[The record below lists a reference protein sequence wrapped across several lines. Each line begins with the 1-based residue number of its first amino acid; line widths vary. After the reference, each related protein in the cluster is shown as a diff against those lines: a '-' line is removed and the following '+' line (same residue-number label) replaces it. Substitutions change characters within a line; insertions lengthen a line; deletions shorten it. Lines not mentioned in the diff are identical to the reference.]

1 VQCVNYGLGAG
12 SECGDCAL
20 GVVKWQRFVFGVDN
34 DVAFKAKENWP
45 LERCRSHSSSDEA
58 NFVYPRRF
66 DNPLLELSFLEEFQ
80 KTGVRFARV
89 AAFSGAFVAI
99 SFFSLMYWFE
109 GRDNNQVIRQ
119 IIRIFLFLFL
129 LVMGL
134 GLTRISIKPGW
145 QYNFVVGVP
154 AAVACVVVA
163 ALGFLPTEVGLP
175 RSGRLAVAMTLT
187 CFLIYAFTRLPV
199 LISGTICLSASFIAI
214 LAGLGNG
221 DDFTAAI
228 AVYLVTVNIS
238 GYILA
243 CSIERREREL
253 FRKNL
258 VLADAGRKAANDALS
273 LSKANAAKSAL
284 LAAVNHD
291 LRQPMAS
298 VSLYLE
304 QLREVIGPNRGPSD
318 CVSGINDCIEAIED
332 TVTRLSTLE
341 LLGGDARQVCTAC
354 NLLPILRRLE
364 SVYRQK
370 ALMLGVKFQVR
381 VAPAERLIANT
392 VSARLWDIVSN
403 IVSNAI
409 KFSSV
414 SPGPVVLVVVR
425 GCRDKI
431 RITIIDNGPGIPRD
445 LHNRIFDEYF
455 QALPRASGG
464 DDGVGLGLFIVKGL
478 VGRLPGH
485 SLRLRSKVG
494 LGTRF
499 DLFLPTLRIPG
510 CEATISSSS
519 LRSSGSLED
528 KFDEFGTARRE
539 SIRGLYILLVCTE
552 APQLDG
558 VVGYLNDRG
567 VLMEVS
573 LDVKSACVMVRESE
587 RLFDLI
593 FIVSS
598 SLSIEDVRSLS
609 EKIWRIEGCRIPV
622 IRGFSDRCLVGEG
635 VEVYNDGGYRL
646 TRSDDTD
653 FEFRVVKEIPCLQSV
668 VVESTRLN

>member
-1 VQCVNYGLGAG
+1 MT
-12 SECGDCAL
+12 
-20 GVVKWQRFVFGVDN
+20 WQHSFIWVDN
-34 DVAFKAKENWP
+34 GIAFGS
-45 LERCRSHSSSDEA
+45 LEGWLLEWCGSDCSFDGA
-58 NFVYPRRF
+58 NLVFPKRF
-66 DNPLLELSFLEEFQ
+66 ENPLLERSFLEEFQ

-99 SFFSLMYWFE
+99 AFFSLMYWFE
-109 GRDNNQVIRQ
+109 GRDNNQAIRQ
-119 IIRIFLFLFL
+119 FIRLFLFLFL
-129 LVMGL
+129 FAIGL
-134 GLTRISIKPGW
+134 ALTRITIRPGW
-145 QYNFVVGVP
+145 GYTFLVGVP

-187 CFLIYAFTRLPV
+187 CFLTYAFTRLPV
-199 LISGTICLSASFIAI
+199 FISAAICLSASFLAI
-214 LAGLGNG
+214 LAGVGNG

-228 AVYLVTVNIS
+228 AVYLITVNIS
-238 GYILA
+238 GFILA

-258 VLADAGRKAANDALS
+258 VLAEAGRKAANDALS

-304 QLREVIGPNRGPSD
+304 QLREVFGSNGGPYG
-318 CVSGINDCIEAIED
+318 CISGINDCIEAIED

-354 NLLPILRRLE
+354 NLYPILRRLE

-370 ALMLGVKFQVR
+370 ALVLGVKFQVR
-381 VAPAERLIANT
+381 VSPAESLMANT

-409 KFSSV
+409 KFSSI
-414 SPGPVVLVVVR
+414 SPDPVVMVVVR
-425 GCRDKI
+425 GVRDKI
-431 RITIIDNGPGIPRD
+431 RITVIDNGPGISRD
-445 LHNRIFDEYF
+445 LHNRIFEEYF
-455 QALPRASGG
+455 QVLPKASDG

-485 SLRLRSKVG
+485 ALRLRSKVG

-499 DLFLPTLRIPG
+499 DILLPSLCIPDG
-510 CEATISSSS
+510 EATVSPSS
-519 LRSSGSLED
+519 LGSGGSLED
-528 KFDEFGTARRE
+528 DIDESDSALRK

-552 APQLDG
+552 ASQLDG
-558 VVGYLNDRG
+558 VVAYLNDRG
-567 VLMEVS
+567 ALIEVS
-573 LDVKSACVMVRESE
+573 FDLRSACVTVLESE
-587 RLFDLI
+587 RLFDLV

-598 SLSIEDVRSLS
+598 SLSIEDVWSLS
-609 EKIWRIEGCRIPV
+609 EKIWQMEGCRIPV
-622 IRGFSDRCLVGEG
+622 IRGFGDGCLVGG
-635 VEVYNDGGYRL
+635 DVEVYDEGGYRL
-646 TRSDDTD
+646 MRSDDAD
-653 FEFRVVKEIPCLQSV
+653 FELRVVKEIPSLQSA
-668 VVESTRLN
+668 VVESGHLI